1 MAELATFARP
11 YANAAFDLASARGEQ
26 DRWLRMLG
34 FLSQA
39 LRNPGL
45 RDFVASPAEDAQ
57 KAHGLL
63 DLLTVEFGEVPE
75 PLRRFVHVLASSKRL
90 ALLGE
95 ISEQFEALKA
105 EAEKTLDVEV
115 TSAVAM
121 TDDEMER
128 LNAALKRRFER
139 EIEVSTAVDESL
151 IGGAIIRAGDTVVD
165 GSVRGK
171 LDKLAESLART

>member
-1 MAELATFARP
+1 MAELATLARP
-11 YANAAFDLASARGEQ
+11 YANAAFDLASDGRDQ
-26 DRWLRMLG
+26 NRWSRMLD

-75 PLRRFVHVLASSKRL
+75 PVRRFVQVLASSKRL

-105 EAEKTLDVEV
+105 EAEKTLDIEV

-121 TDDEMER
+121 TGEEIER
-128 LNAALKRRFER
+128 LSAALQARFAR
-139 EIEVSTAVDESL
+139 DIEVSTAVDESL
-151 IGGAIIRAGDTVVD
+151 IGGAVIRAGDTVVD

-171 LDKLAESLART
+171 LEKLAESLART

>member
-11 YANAAFDLASARGEQ
+11 YANAAFDLASARGDQ
-26 DRWLRMLG
+26 DRWSRTLD
-34 FLSQA
+34 FLA
-39 LRNPGL
+39 RTLAEPGVRTL
-45 RDFVASPAEDAQ
+45 VASPAGDAQ
-57 KAHGLL
+57 KAYEFLELL
-63 DLLTVEFGEVPE
+63 RTEFGDVTE
-75 PLRRFVHVLASSKRL
+75 PVRRFIQVLASNKRL
-90 ALLGE
+90 ALLSE

-128 LNAALKRRFER
+128 LNAALKARFER
-139 EIEVSTAVDESL
+139 EIEVSTAVDDSL
-151 IGGAIIRAGDTVVD
+151 IGGAVIRAGDTVVD

>member
-1 MAELATFARP
+1 MAELATLARP
-11 YANAAFDLASARGEQ
+11 YANAAFDLACATGDQ
-26 DRWLRMLG
+26 DRWSRTLD
-34 FLSQA
+34 FLARA
-39 LRNPGL
+39 LREPGARAL
-45 RDFVASPAEDAQ
+45 VASPVADAQ
-57 KAHGLL
+57 KAHEILGLL
-63 DLLTVEFGEVPE
+63 REEFGEVTE
-75 PLRRFVHVLASSKRL
+75 TVRRFVQVLALNKRL

-115 TSAVAM
+115 TSAVAL
-121 TDDEMER
+121 TDGEIEK
-128 LNAALKRRFER
+128 LNAALASRFER

-151 IGGAIIRAGDTVVD
+151 IGGAVIRAGDTVVD